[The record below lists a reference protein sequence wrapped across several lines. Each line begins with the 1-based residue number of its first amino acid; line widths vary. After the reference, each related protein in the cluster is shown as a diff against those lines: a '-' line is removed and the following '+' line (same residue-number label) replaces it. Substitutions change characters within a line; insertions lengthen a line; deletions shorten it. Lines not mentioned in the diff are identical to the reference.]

1 MSNPYRVLP
10 WCLYWLVLAGSVC
23 LASPSLE
30 QVREAA
36 AATYVHGMTD
46 EIALREVGVEGIP
59 HLLTILQDPTFDRRD
74 NVVAMLAH
82 LADNDATT
90 PLLRHLQSPPSDLAS
105 PSEDRAMLLVPHA
118 LGRIAARDGGEALA
132 LLMEKPGP
140 GGIDRLLG
148 PAGSAPAIADLREDL
163 AEQAVRGLALSNA
176 VPARVRLESL
186 VDAGPAGDDED
197 LPTTRVADTASRGH
211 GASLSFA
218 NHVSVSSKMTDSR
231 ADSILSFATRKS
243 GLSDFTDDV
252 ACCISVQR
260 SGTGQLFG
268 SAGDGLDIIDN
279 NTELTTVLNNG
290 VARVKVVRVI
300 NYCSGPG
307 TNIIGCSYSPGAGMS
322 VVRLSSTSEGLLWL
336 HEYGH
341 NVGISSHNP
350 GSNYVMHAGLTSG
363 AIGLSQSE
371 CNKFHSPSSS
381 AGIGLVDI
389 GVCHDDDDDDYAS
402 TIDNCPD
409 AFNPDQTDTNGDG
422 IGDLCEI
429 CEDQDGDGFG
439 APPSALCAGGL
450 ALDCEDTRAE
460 DYPGALEFCDGRD
473 NDCDGLRDE
482 TDCSDFEVNG
492 DGRVDGVELVWIG
505 RAFGDCSSNPLSE
518 WWGPVDYNLD
528 GCVDGDDLAL
538 LPTAWGCLGT
548 APVCN

>member
-1 MSNPYRVLP
+1 MSNPSRVLP
-10 WCLYWLVLAGSVC
+10 WCLFWLVLAGSVC

-46 EIALREVGVEGIP
+46 EIALREVGVDGIP

-74 NVVAMLAH
+74 NVVALLAH
-82 LADNDATT
+82 LADNDVTT
-90 PLLRHLQSPPSDLAS
+90 ALLRHLQFPPSDLTS

-132 LLMEKPGP
+132 LLTEMTVP

-148 PAGSAPAIADLREDL
+148 PAGSTPAIAGLREDL
-163 AEQAVRGLALSNA
+163 AEQAARGLALS
-176 VPARVRLESL
+176 
-186 VDAGPAGDDED
+186 DAGPAGDDEN

-211 GASLSFA
+211 RASLSYA
-218 NHVSVSSKMTDSR
+218 NHVSLSSKMYDSR
-231 ADSILSFATRKS
+231 ADAILEFATRTAAR
-243 GLSDFTDDV
+243 SDFNDDV
-252 ACCISVQR
+252 ACCLSVQR

-268 SAGDGLDIIDN
+268 STGDGLDVIDN
-279 NTELTTVLNNG
+279 FTELSTVLNNPI
-290 VARVKVVRVI
+290 ARVKVVRVI

-322 VVRLSSTSEGLLWL
+322 VVRLGATSEGLLWL

-341 NVGISSHNP
+341 NVGIGVHNP
-350 GSNYVMHAGLTSG
+350 DSDYVMHAGLSSDS
-363 AIGLSQSE
+363 IGLEQFE
-371 CNKFHSPSSS
+371 CNKFHSPSLS
-381 AGIGLVDI
+381 AGIGLEDI

-402 TIDNCPD
+402 TLDNCPD
-409 AFNPDQTDTNGDG
+409 DFNPGQTDTNGDG
-422 IGDLCEI
+422 IGDVCEI

-439 APPSALCAGGL
+439 APPSAQCAGGL
-450 ALDCEDTRAE
+450 LLDCEDTRAE
-460 DYPGALEFCDGRD
+460 DYPGAREFCDGRD

-505 RAFGDCSSNPLSE
+505 RAFGDCSSDPQSE
-518 WWGPVDYNLD
+518 WWGAVDYNFD